1 MKNFVGQL
9 EQKDK
14 EIAEHE
20 KQRSQ
25 LRHDNEQL
33 NQQIIS
39 LEEQL
44 YTQKQAHLDLLDQLE
59 TFES

>member
-44 YTQKQAHLDLLDQLE
+44 YT
-59 TFES
+59 